1 MLDGAPSRYTTD
13 FDALRANE
21 FARLDSHG
29 VAYLD
34 YTGAALYS
42 ASQAAAH
49 AARIEQGLYGNP
61 HSLHAPSRASMAD
74 IAAARATALA
84 FFDADPDLYDIVLTA
99 NTSAAIKLVAESYP
113 FGPARGLILSADNHN
128 SVNGLREYARSADA
142 PVHVLPLTGGLRLDS
157 PGERLALSA
166 RRMGAG
172 LIAFPAQSNFSGV
185 RHDLGLI
192 GTAQALSFDV
202 LLDAAG
208 LGPSGT
214 VSLTDHPADFL
225 AFSFYKLFGLPTG
238 LGALIVRH
246 TALDRLRRPW
256 FAGGTVDYVSVAH
269 DRHQLSPGHH
279 GFEDG
284 TPDFLAAGAV
294 IDGFT
299 FLSRIARPALS
310 ARVSML
316 TRHALDG
323 LKPLAHKDGA
333 PLVRLH
339 GPEDLTQR
347 GGTIAFNV
355 LGRDGTAV
363 PYEEI
368 EARAAEARVAIR
380 GGCFCNP
387 GAAEAAFGYADSGM
401 VRCLDRLRGRF
412 TPRAWRDCMGGNT
425 PVGAVRLSVGIP
437 TTTADIDRAL
447 DLIAGFAA

>member
-1 MLDGAPSRYTTD
+1 MLDGALSGYTTD
-13 FDALRANE
+13 FDSLRANE

-42 ASQAAAH
+42 ASQAAAY
-49 AARIEQGLYGNP
+49 AARIARGLYGNP
-61 HSLHAPSRASMAD
+61 HSTHAPSCAAMAD
-74 IAAARATALA
+74 IAAARAMALA

-99 NTSAAIKLVAESYP
+99 NTSAAIKLIAESYP
-113 FGPARGLILSADNHN
+113 FGPARGLVLSADNHN

-142 PVHVLPLTGGLRLDS
+142 PAHVLPLTGTLRLDS
-157 PGERLALSA
+157 PAERLSLSA
-166 RRMGAG
+166 RRMGGG
-172 LIAFPAQSNFSGV
+172 LLAFPAQSNFSGV

-192 GTAQALSFDV
+192 RTAQDLGFDV
-202 LLDAAG
+202 LLDAAA
-208 LGPSGT
+208 LGPSGK
-214 VSLTDHPADFL
+214 VSLKDHPADFL

-238 LGALIVRH
+238 MGALIVRH
-246 TALDRLRRPW
+246 TALNRLRRPW

-284 TPDFLAAGAV
+284 TPDFLGAGAV
-294 IDGFT
+294 VEGFG

-310 ARVSML
+310 ARMTL
-316 TRHALDG
+316 LARHALDG
-323 LKPLAHKDGA
+323 LTQLAHRDGTA
-333 PLVRLH
+333 LVRLH

-355 LGRDGTAV
+355 LGRDGAVV
-363 PYEEI
+363 PYEDI
-368 EARAAEARVAIR
+368 EARAAEVRVAVR

-401 VRCLDRLRGRF
+401 VRCLDQLNGRF
-412 TPRAWRDCMGGNT
+412 TPQILRACVGANT
-425 PVGAVRLSVGIP
+425 PVGAVRLSVGLP
-437 TTTADIDRAL
+437 TTIADIDRAL
-447 DLIAGFAA
+447 EVIAGFTA